1 VAPADDVDGIL
12 GDFMGRP
19 LDESTPA
26 LVVRSARRLAA
37 AELSDDEE
45 LEIVNAGGVV
55 LEVVFDLDQ
64 ERWLWHLGVDPDDLP
79 GPGDDLT
86 LSEFLQAEVG
96 WRLVEWRDTREQ
108 HDAVAAPRLLRAS

>member
-1 VAPADDVDGIL
+1 VARADDVDGIL
-12 GDFMGRP
+12 GHLIGRP
-19 LDESTPA
+19 LDEYTPV
-26 LVVRSARRLAA
+26 LIVRSARRLAP
-37 AELSDDEE
+37 AEVSDDDERE
-45 LEIVNAGGVV
+45 LAKAGGVV

-79 GPGDDLT
+79 GAGDDHT

-108 HDAVAAPRLLRAS
+108 HEAVAAPRLLRAS